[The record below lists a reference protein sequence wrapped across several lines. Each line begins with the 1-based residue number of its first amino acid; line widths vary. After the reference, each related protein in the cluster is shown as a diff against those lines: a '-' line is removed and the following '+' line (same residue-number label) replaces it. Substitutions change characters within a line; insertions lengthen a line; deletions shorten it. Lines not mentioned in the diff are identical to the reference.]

1 VNRVKVE
8 DVAALG
14 AVEFAVVSDAFKI
27 TSENGRIADELG
39 NSFTTGR
46 S

>member
-14 AVEFAVVSDAFKI
+14 ADDSAVVSDAFKT

-39 NSFTTGR
+39 DSFTTGR